1 MNIRYQ
7 QIKGRSLGFYA
18 LIAGLGIFILAAL
31 GSVYFIEHHGHYV
44 TGMSN
49 RVVWLSV

>member
-7 QIKGRSLGFYA
+7 QIKVRSLGFYA

-31 GSVYFIEHHGHYV
+31 GSVHIINIG
-44 TGMSN
+44 
-49 RVVWLSV
+49 LSQFVGIN